1 MSAPAES
8 NPASGIEGR
17 VEILVVVLVSCAWYH
32 VRSSRLSS
40 FAPRRSESEPAGL
53 IQTPSSGSCFMTKNG
68 FARQAERELRD
79 TRALSQS
86 TRQAW
91 ENLSAGEKTA
101 FDRAMAFLGGFP
113 GATSSVAPPATSEA
127 DRIAAARLMLLKMG
141 LDSGDPRWSSGV
153 LDRVL
158 NAVVETPQGGVGD
171 MFSALFGVL
180 GDYSPHLTGPVAG
193 LIKDLVVRCFTGYR
207 ASYDAVDWKRLV
219 GGLGPKAP
227 TAQLYLALLAVPA
240 PFVTSQLAETI
251 RNALACTPFSAE
263 AASALA
269 T

>member
-1 MSAPAES
+1 ME
-8 NPASGIEGR
+8 
-17 VEILVVVLVSCAWYH
+17 L
-32 VRSSRLSS
+32 
-40 FAPRRSESEPAGL
+40 
-53 IQTPSSGSCFMTKNG
+53 G
-68 FARQAERELRD
+68 FAGDLPEQVLFRIVRGDARRRAFGTPRNPRAPTIVEFNPRFTEIRADDLATTIVSRRHGIFADQALRVSQ
-79 TRALSQS
+79 LSH
-86 TRQAW
+86 
-91 ENLSAGEKTA
+91 
-101 FDRAMAFLGGFP
+101 
-113 GATSSVAPPATSEA
+113 SEA

-141 LDSGDPRWSSGV
+141 LDSGDPRWSSDV

-171 MFSALFGVL
+171 MISALSGVL
-180 GDYSPHLTGPVAG
+180 GDYSPELTGPVAG
-193 LIKDLVVRCFTGYR
+193 LIKDLVVKCFTGYR

-219 GGLGPKAP
+219 GGLGPQAP

-240 PFVTSQLAETI
+240 QFVTSQLAETI